1 VDAVILR
8 DERGFT
14 LPELLL
20 VMIIALIILGATLT
34 VFNRTYQTA
43 HDHDDRFDSIEIA
56 RNALDLEARQ
66 LRNLARRL
74 NNTPVIDTVNS
85 YDLIFQTSD
94 PQRTWVRY
102 CLDTTG
108 TGASTARG
116 KLWGTSLALP
126 ANSASYSVTAGMRG
140 ACPGTGWTKA
150 QVVADYVTNRVGGVD
165 RPIFSYAC
173 ADGTTT
179 TCIASPAAYDQIVN
193 VTAQTII
200 DTTPNRDPK
209 ELLVSSGVY
218 LRNQNQAPVA
228 SFVATSTLPRTVLLN
243 GSGSTDYE
251 GRSLSYWWFKGTMPT
266 QIECDAPTITVNA
279 AEQRILWG
287 GVLIGEGIT
296 LSHTFPDSEPSGTL
310 QRIGLVAC
318 DPGDRYGTAGVP
330 PAAYIRVTV
339 PN

>member
-1 VDAVILR
+1 MWR

-14 LPELLL
+14 IPELLL

-34 VFNRTYQTA
+34 VFNKTYQTA
-43 HDHDDRFDSIEIA
+43 HTNDDRFDTIETA
-56 RNALDLEARQ
+56 RNALDAEARQ

-74 NNTPVIDTVNS
+74 NNTPVIDTVTAF
-85 YDLIFQTSD
+85 DLIFQTSD

-102 CLDTTG
+102 CLDTT
-108 TGASTARG
+108 TSPASTQRG
-116 KLWGTSLALP
+116 RLWGTSLALDP
-126 ANSASYSVTAGMRG
+126 NASAYSVTAGMRG
-140 ACPGTGWTKA
+140 PCPGTGWTKT
-150 QVVADYVTNRVGGVD
+150 QVVADYVTNRIGGID
-165 RPIFSYAC
+165 RPIFTYSC
-173 ADGTTT
+173 ADGGT
-179 TCIASPAAYDQIVN
+179 TCTTNTALFDQIVN
-193 VTAQTII
+193 VSAQTVI
-200 DTTPNRDPK
+200 DSTPGREPK

-228 SFVATSTLPRTVLLN
+228 NFVATPTLPKTVLLN
-243 GSGSTDYE
+243 GSGSSDYE
-251 GRSLSYWWFKGTMPT
+251 GRTLTLWWFKGTMPT
-266 QIECDAPTITVNA
+266 DIQCDNPNITVNV

-287 GVLIGEGIT
+287 GVLIGDGVT

>member
-1 VDAVILR
+1 MDAVRLR

-14 LPELLL
+14 IPELLL
-20 VMIIALIILGATLT
+20 VMIMALLILGATLT

-43 HDHDDRFDSIEIA
+43 HEHDERFDTIEVA
-56 RNALDLEARQ
+56 RNALDAEARQ

-74 NNTPVIDTVNS
+74 NNTPVIDTVS
-85 YDLIFQTSD
+85 SDDLIFQTSE
-94 PQRTWVRY
+94 PERTWVRY
-102 CLDTTG
+102 CLDT
-108 TGASTARG
+108 STAPASPARG
-116 KLWGTSLALP
+116 RLWGTSLALA
-126 ANSASYSVTAGMRG
+126 ANAAAYSVTAGMRG
-140 ACPGTGWTKA
+140 SCPGTGWSKA
-150 QVVADYVTNRVGGVD
+150 QVVADYVTNRAGGQD
-165 RPIFSYAC
+165 RPIFSYSC
-173 ADGTTT
+173 ADGGTTCTTT
-179 TCIASPAAYDQIVN
+179 PAAFDQIVN

-200 DTTPNRDPK
+200 DSTPTRDPK

-228 SFVATSTLPRTVLLN
+228 SFVSTPTLPRTVLLN

-251 GRSLSYWWFKGTMPT
+251 GRTLSMWWFKGTMPT
-266 QIECDAPTITVNA
+266 QVECDAPTVTVNA

-330 PAAYIRVTV
+330 PGAYTRVTV